1 VSYFLS
7 FPCAH
12 ELTRCHHRPHA
23 LPAQQL
29 YLSHLAPSLS
39 QQSQHLQQRQE
50 TLQAENAEI
59 LQRVLQQR
67 KEIESIMKG
76 LENVVVDLD
85 QSAAA
90 LKPEDIEELVDEA
103 REVDEDLRVQA

>member
-1 VSYFLS
+1 
-7 FPCAH
+7 
-12 ELTRCHHRPHA
+12 
-23 LPAQQL
+23 
-29 YLSHLAPSLS
+29 
-39 QQSQHLQQRQE
+39 
-50 TLQAENAEI
+50 LQAENAEI

-90 LKPEDIEELVDEA
+90 LKPEDIEELVDGA